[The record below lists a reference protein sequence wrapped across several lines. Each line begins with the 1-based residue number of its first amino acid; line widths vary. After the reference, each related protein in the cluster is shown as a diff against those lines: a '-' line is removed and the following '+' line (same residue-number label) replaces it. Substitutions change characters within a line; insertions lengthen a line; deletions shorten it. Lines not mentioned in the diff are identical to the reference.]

1 MGLGGRKRKADYPG
15 CFDHGQRQSRPGRGR
30 GGARGAVSNARLG
43 GGGREPGWWRRGG
56 VSNLDPTLG
65 AAFCSPAENPHS
77 PPAPSSAKWDN
88 VERGAEGPAR
98 AELRSRRGRKE
109 AAWNAGWTELRLDV
123 LQSAG
128 FESALGPFRPRL
140 GPGLSY
146 L

>member
-1 MGLGGRKRKADYPG
+1 MD
-15 CFDHGQRQSRPGRGR
+15 RGR
-30 GGARGAVSNARLG
+30 AGRAAEGAGRAARFLTPGWGGAAGAGVVVV
-43 GGGREPGWWRRGG
+43 GG

>member
-1 MGLGGRKRKADYPG
+1 MD
-15 CFDHGQRQSRPGRGR
+15 RGR
-30 GGARGAVSNARLG
+30 AGPAAEGAGRAARFLTPGWGGGAGAGVVVG
-43 GGGREPGWWRRGG
+43 GA